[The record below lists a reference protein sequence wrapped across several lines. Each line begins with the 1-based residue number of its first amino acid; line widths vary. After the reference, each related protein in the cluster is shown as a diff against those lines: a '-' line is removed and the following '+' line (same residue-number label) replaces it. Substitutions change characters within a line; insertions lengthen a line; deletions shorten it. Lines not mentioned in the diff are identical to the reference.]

1 MQPGDLIG
9 PVEVGAIAH
18 GGHCVS
24 RVDGRVV
31 FVRHALPGEQVVLRI
46 TEVASRFARGDA
58 VEVVVAAPQ
67 RVSPPCP
74 VAGRCGGCDFQHV
87 EPAFQAE
94 LKRRV
99 LAEQLHRLAGIEWH
113 GEVEQVPPVL
123 GSRTRMRFVGTGDG
137 RLGLRAHRSHE
148 VVPLPD
154 DGCRIA
160 HPMMPIELGE
170 TPPVELVEA
179 APAPSPVELV
189 ETAPAGSRQ
198 ARSTG
203 AELRQGRSTEAELL
217 GVVSDQGGRLVASGS
232 AASHDVVTQRVGER
246 TFEVSADGFWQSHLA
261 AAEVLTRAVLQG
273 LQPQPGERAFDLYCG
288 VGVFAGALVDAGC
301 RVWGVEG
308 NKAAIEH
315 ARRNVPP
322 ASFFTG
328 DVGRTL
334 RRLPNRADLV
344 VLDPPR
350 TGAGKAVMAAV
361 ARLRPRAIA
370 YVACDPAALARDLGT
385 ARGLGYEAVSIRG
398 FDLFGM
404 THHLEA
410 VAILT
415 R

>member
-58 VEVVVAAPQ
+58 VEAVVAAPQ

-160 HPMMPIELGE
+160 HPMHAVDHLRGRQFPLGQR
-170 TPPVELVEA
+170 
-179 APAPSPVELV
+179 
-189 ETAPAGSRQ
+189 RQ
-198 ARSTG
+198 P
-203 AELRQGRSTEAELL
+203 
-217 GVVSDQGGRLVASGS
+217 
-232 AASHDVVTQRVGER
+232 
-246 TFEVSADGFWQSHLA
+246 LA
-261 AAEVLTRAVLQG
+261 AGG
-273 LQPQPGERAFDLYCG
+273 LLDQ
-288 VGVFAGALVDAGC
+288 
-301 RVWGVEG
+301 
-308 NKAAIEH
+308 H
-315 ARRNVPP
+315 RRNVVVGPGRGRWPRPCIRP
-322 ASFFTG
+322 ALWASSSG
-328 DVGRTL
+328 
-334 RRLPNRADLV
+334 
-344 VLDPPR
+344 PPR
-350 TGAGKAVMAAV
+350 
-361 ARLRPRAIA
+361 RWRRSS
-370 YVACDPAALARDLGT
+370 RF
-385 ARGLGYEAVSIRG
+385 R
-398 FDLFGM
+398 
-404 THHLEA
+404 
-410 VAILT
+410 
-415 R
+415 

>member
-58 VEVVVAAPQ
+58 VEAVVAAPQ

-170 TPPVELVEA
+170 TPPVELVEN
-179 APAPSPVELV
+179 P
-189 ETAPAGSRQ
+189 PAGSRQ

-261 AAEVLTRAVLQG
+261 AAEVLTRAVLRG

-328 DVGRTL
+328 DVERTL

-385 ARGLGYEAVSIRG
+385 ARGLGYEASEIRG

-410 VAILT
+410 VAILA